1 MSAQTSSDDRM
12 AYSTSRKHSHTYL
25 ISMLL
30 FPLFLQ
36 LLCRNLFILV
46 YAFDFVC
53 LLLFEKQI
61 LIDLEIK
68 NPADAPQSSSIDFTS
83 ISPTN

>member
-1 MSAQTSSDDRM
+1 
-12 AYSTSRKHSHTYL
+12 
-25 ISMLL
+25 MLL

-36 LLCRNLFILV
+36 LLCRNLFILI

-68 NPADAPQSSSIDFTS
+68 NLADAPHSSSIDFTS